1 MIYKKYLK
9 RLFDIAAAVVLLTIT
24 SPLLLL
30 VALFLSVQNRGS
42 AFFYQKRPG
51 YREESFNIV
60 KFKTMTDETDDDGN
74 LLPDTERIT
83 RLGQWVRK
91 LSLDEL
97 PQLINVLKGDMS
109 MIGPRPLLFKYI
121 PLYSEEQKRRHDVK
135 PGITGWAQV
144 NGRNS
149 ISWQRKFELDL
160 YYVENISVLLDF
172 KIFWLTILKIVKRDG
187 VNQSEE
193 KTMAPFDGTN

>member
-51 YREESFNIV
+51 YREEPFNIV
-60 KFKTMTDETDDDGN
+60 KFKTMTDETDDDGK

-109 MIGPRPLLFKYI
+109 MIGPRPLLFRYI
-121 PLYSEEQKRRHDVK
+121 PLYSDEQKRRHDVK